1 LVPSIQLSPVA
12 LSCRAT
18 VHAATRMNHL
28 VALLRSATSI
38 LAGLGCLELAD
49 PGSSA
54 LGAEPVSRRQTGS
67 GFTFFPQADHTT
79 PADLPGR
86 GVRPWTMPAAA
97 KSSDRDIA
105 VVSEV
110 DYRSLMP
117 GEPRAHGLLVRS
129 AGFAYGA
136 YSAGR
141 NPEQRF
147 DLRTDPGETRN
158 LARDP
163 ARREALAAHRR
174 ALRDW
179 VKRTGAPWARD
190 KFP

>member
-1 LVPSIQLSPVA
+1 
-12 LSCRAT
+12 
-18 VHAATRMNHL
+18 
-28 VALLRSATSI
+28 
-38 LAGLGCLELAD
+38 
-49 PGSSA
+49 
-54 LGAEPVSRRQTGS
+54 
-67 GFTFFPQADHTT
+67 
-79 PADLPGR
+79 
-86 GVRPWTMPAAA
+86 MPAAA

-179 VKRTGAPWARD
+179 VKRTGAPWPRD